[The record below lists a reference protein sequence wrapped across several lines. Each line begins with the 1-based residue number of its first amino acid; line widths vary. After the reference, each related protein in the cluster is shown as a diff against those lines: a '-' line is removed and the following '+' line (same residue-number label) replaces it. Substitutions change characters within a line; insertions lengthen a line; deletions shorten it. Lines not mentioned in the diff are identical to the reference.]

1 MAQVETASASS
12 ASVQDLID
20 AVETVGFDA
29 AVFDGGS
36 AGGGPHTT
44 RIKIEGM
51 TCGHCTSTCTKALE
65 GVSGVGA
72 GRAAVDL
79 ASGIATVTT
88 DAPIDAQE
96 LVDAVD
102 ICGFDARVAEGGDLN
117 EGDIASIEMAPLASS
132 KRGVGG
138 EEDTDTEKTALLSGG
153 KTPSLVTLYVHG
165 MHCSTCQSW
174 VTSAMSNAAATDDV
188 KIDLQTGKATAMT
201 SVKPEVRLCRI
212 LTKQLS
218 RPKDHETMTTAT
230 TMTMTTAT
238 ITTIR
243 F

>member
-1 MAQVETASASS
+1 METSSASA

-20 AVETVGFDA
+20 AVEMVGFDA
-29 AVFDGGS
+29 AVLDGGGGG
-36 AGGGPHTT
+36 GGGPHTT

-65 GVSGVGA
+65 SVSGVGA

-102 ICGFDARVAEGGDLN
+102 ICGFDARVAEDGDLN
-117 EGDIASIEMAPLASS
+117 EGDIASIEMAPLSS
-132 KRGVGG
+132 SARGAGD
-138 EEDTDTEKTALLSGG
+138 EQATDTEKTALLGGG
-153 KTPSLVTLYVHG
+153 KNPSLVTLYVHG
-165 MHCSTCQSW
+165 MRCSTCQSW
-174 VTSAMSNAAATDDV
+174 VASAISNAGATNDV
-188 KIDLQTGKATAMT
+188 KIDLKTGKATATT

-212 LTKQLS
+212 LPTIATTAITAAEATHDH
-218 RPKDHETMTTAT
+218 DHETTQT
-230 TMTMTTAT
+230 
-238 ITTIR
+238 R
-243 F
+243 P